1 MMRAGSKSK
10 MPPGRPGGVGMGRMD
25 RGYDGDI
32 DLEQSMYKMTTTVK
46 KLKTRYLS
54 DKSW

>member
-32 DLEQSMYKMTTTVK
+32 DLE
-46 KLKTRYLS
+46 
-54 DKSW
+54 